1 VTPTA
6 PSGEIDRLVRD
17 VGSDGPVVAV
27 GGRTRW
33 EVGGEP
39 AASRGVRA
47 PAGIVAVEPE
57 DMTVQVRA
65 GTTLAELDAALAEVG
80 QRTVL
85 EGPDPTRST
94 VGGTLAVGRSGPR
107 RLGDGPV
114 RDAVLG
120 LTWISAEG
128 RRVMAG
134 GATVKNVSGFD
145 LCRLM
150 VGSLGTLGI
159 FAETVLRT
167 RPRADCSRWL
177 TGPADPIELRRALFA
192 PVSLLWDG
200 RRCWVLLEG
209 HPSDVDH
216 QSGLAAD
223 LGCRDAGQ
231 GPPPLPPHRT
241 SIPPGDL
248 ARIGKERPG
257 TFVAEMGV
265 GVVHLDHP
273 GPAAEIDPIVA
284 ERCRR
289 VKQALDPTGRLA
301 PGRTAWPQ

>member
-1 VTPTA
+1 
-6 PSGEIDRLVRD
+6 
-17 VGSDGPVVAV
+17 
-27 GGRTRW
+27 
-33 EVGGEP
+33 
-39 AASRGVRA
+39 
-47 PAGIVAVEPE
+47 
-57 DMTVQVRA
+57 
-65 GTTLAELDAALAEVG
+65 
-80 QRTVL
+80 
-85 EGPDPTRST
+85 

-128 RRVMAG
+128 RQVMAG
-134 GATVKNVSGFD
+134 GATVKNVSGYD

-167 RPRADCSRWL
+167 LPRPACSRWL
-177 TGPADPIELRRALFA
+177 TGEADPFALRHALFA

-209 HPSDVDH
+209 HPDDVEH
-216 QSGLAAD
+216 QTGLAAG
-223 LGCRDAGQ
+223 LGCGDAGE

-241 SIPPGDL
+241 SRPPGDL
-248 ARIGKERPG
+248 AAMGDERPG
-257 TFVAEMGV
+257 SFVAEIGV
-265 GVVHLDHP
+265 GVVHRDQP
-273 GPAAEIDPIVA
+273 GPTPVIDPIVA
-284 ERCRR
+284 EQCRR
-289 VKQALDPTGRLA
+289 VKHALDPTGRLA